1 MSQIPKVS
9 FLGTSQ
15 TLPLNA
21 AVTTSSSPLP
31 SSRFRSAAALGFCE
45 ELCSSVCLLLVQVC
59 WRGGRIVPVTQP
71 AACCLSSSVCVSSVD
86 PGAALPWCKLWSA
99 GVLLAAPAPF
109 WSHSW
114 WCWKGSA
121 CGMDALVTITP
132 GAEQLSWNHEGRPLF
147 AGGYCHC
154 LGGTWCSMIVPC
166 LSPSLWHLLKP
177 PLGREIYAYLIY
189 TCAMAE
195 FDGSVG
201 SRMLQGQV
209 VAGGALE
216 CLTCLGLMP
225 ASTEPAALLRYCQSL
240 PITA

>member
-1 MSQIPKVS
+1 MLLYQHP
-9 FLGTSQ
+9 
-15 TLPLNA
+15 
-21 AVTTSSSPLP
+21 PLP
-31 SSRFRSAAALGFCE
+31 STLHA
-45 ELCSSVCLLLVQVC
+45 SVVQQLWVFVRGSTLLFALLLVQVC

-71 AACCLSSSVCVSSVD
+71 GACCLSSSVCVSCVE

-154 LGGTWCSMIVPC
+154 LGGTWCSMIVY
-166 LSPSLWHLLKP
+166 L
-177 PLGREIYAYLIY
+177 RAYG
-189 TCAMAE
+189 TW
-195 FDGSVG
+195 
-201 SRMLQGQV
+201 
-209 VAGGALE
+209 
-216 CLTCLGLMP
+216 
-225 ASTEPAALLRYCQSL
+225 
-240 PITA
+240 